1 MDEKKLLK
9 YAVDYLSKYDS
20 SKVNLVNVLKRKIL
34 RLKTTN
40 YEKGKLINIIESI
53 IIKLEK
59 NKFIDDNRY
68 SSTKIL
74 SLSNSGKSKNFIFNY
89 LIKKGVNKSQIQ
101 NNLNL
106 MKQDNETELVEP
118 LSCSQSQGGCGATVG
133 KRETR
138 FSLIESKLKLINNQW
153 IEIQELPENV
163 PSGSQPGRGRVL
175 VEGDLVNK
183 HTPGERVTAN
193 MIPIIRSEYKRS
205 KKTT

>member
-40 YEKGKLINIIESI
+40 YEKRKLINIIESI

-89 LIKKGVNKSQIQ
+89 LIKKGVNKTQIQ

-106 MKQDNETELVEP
+106 MQQDNDNWELNSAKIFAKKKKLLEKD
-118 LSCSQSQGGCGATVG
+118 QSYEKNLAKMARAG
-133 KRETR
+133 
-138 FSLIESKLKLINNQW
+138 FSYDIC
-153 IEIQELPENV
+153 
-163 PSGSQPGRGRVL
+163 
-175 VEGDLVNK
+175 
-183 HTPGERVTAN
+183 
-193 MIPIIRSEYKRS
+193 
-205 KKTT
+205 KKILG

>member
-9 YAVDYLSKYDS
+9 YAIDYLSKYDS

-40 YEKGKLINIIESI
+40 YEKRKLINIIESI

-59 NKFIDDNRY
+59 NKFIDDDRY

-106 MKQDNETELVEP
+106 VQQDNNNWELNSAKIFAKKKKLLEKN
-118 LSCSQSQGGCGATVG
+118 QSYEKNLAKMARAG
-133 KRETR
+133 
-138 FSLIESKLKLINNQW
+138 FSYDIC
-153 IEIQELPENV
+153 
-163 PSGSQPGRGRVL
+163 
-175 VEGDLVNK
+175 
-183 HTPGERVTAN
+183 
-193 MIPIIRSEYKRS
+193 
-205 KKTT
+205 KKILG

>member
-74 SLSNSGKSKNFIFNY
+74 SLSNSGKSTNFIFNY

-106 MKQDNETELVEP
+106 MKQDNENWELESARIFAKKKKLLEKNESYEKKLAKMARAGFSYDICKKI
-118 LSCSQSQGGCGATVG
+118 LS
-133 KRETR
+133 
-138 FSLIESKLKLINNQW
+138 
-153 IEIQELPENV
+153 
-163 PSGSQPGRGRVL
+163 
-175 VEGDLVNK
+175 
-183 HTPGERVTAN
+183 
-193 MIPIIRSEYKRS
+193 
-205 KKTT
+205 

>member
-20 SKVNLVNVLKRKIL
+20 SKINLVNILKRKIL

-40 YEKGKLINIIESI
+40 YEKRKLINIIESI

-59 NKFIDDNRY
+59 NKFIDDDRY

-101 NNLNL
+101 NNLNIIQQNYSDWEL
-106 MKQDNETELVEP
+106 NSAKIFAKKKKLLEKNESYEKK
-118 LSCSQSQGGCGATVG
+118 LSKMARAG
-133 KRETR
+133 
-138 FSLIESKLKLINNQW
+138 FSYDIC
-153 IEIQELPENV
+153 
-163 PSGSQPGRGRVL
+163 
-175 VEGDLVNK
+175 
-183 HTPGERVTAN
+183 
-193 MIPIIRSEYKRS
+193 
-205 KKTT
+205 KKILG

>member
-40 YEKGKLINIIESI
+40 YEKRKLINIIESI

-59 NKFIDDNRY
+59 NKFIDDDRY

-89 LIKKGVNKSQIQ
+89 LIKKGVNKSQIR
-101 NNLNL
+101 NNLTL
-106 MKQDNETELVEP
+106 MEQDNDNWELNSAKIFAKKKKLLEKNQSYEKNLAKMARAGFSYDICKKI
-118 LSCSQSQGGCGATVG
+118 LS
-133 KRETR
+133 
-138 FSLIESKLKLINNQW
+138 
-153 IEIQELPENV
+153 
-163 PSGSQPGRGRVL
+163 
-175 VEGDLVNK
+175 
-183 HTPGERVTAN
+183 
-193 MIPIIRSEYKRS
+193 
-205 KKTT
+205 

>member
-68 SSTKIL
+68 SLTKIL

-89 LIKKGVNKSQIQ
+89 LIKKGVNKTQIQ

-106 MKQDNETELVEP
+106 MQQDNDNWELNSAKIFAKKKKMLEKDQNYEKN
-118 LSCSQSQGGCGATVG
+118 LAKMARAG
-133 KRETR
+133 
-138 FSLIESKLKLINNQW
+138 FSYDIC
-153 IEIQELPENV
+153 
-163 PSGSQPGRGRVL
+163 
-175 VEGDLVNK
+175 
-183 HTPGERVTAN
+183 
-193 MIPIIRSEYKRS
+193 
-205 KKTT
+205 KKILG